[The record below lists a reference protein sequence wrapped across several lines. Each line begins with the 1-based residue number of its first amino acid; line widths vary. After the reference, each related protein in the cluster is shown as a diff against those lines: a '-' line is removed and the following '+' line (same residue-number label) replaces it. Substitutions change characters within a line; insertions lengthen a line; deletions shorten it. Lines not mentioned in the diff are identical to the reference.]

1 MTSTKLLV
9 GAYRKSATKSF
20 STSSASLGR
29 HYKLLIV
36 GSGSGGCAT
45 ASKFS
50 KKLGAG
56 HVGIIEPKD
65 DHYYQPWFTLVGGG
79 IKKVEDSGKKMS
91 EVIPKKADWLKTT
104 AEAFDPKN
112 CTVTT
117 ATGEEIKYDFL
128 VMACGL
134 QLNYNLIKGLPEGFD
149 KDPMLCS
156 NYDYEYVQKTWP
168 AIQKFKGGNAI
179 FTMPNTP
186 VKCAGAPQKIM
197 YLAEEAWQKSGV
209 RDKSTVMYNTSL
221 SVLFGVKKYAAGLH
235 KVVDS
240 RDIKINYQRNLIEVN
255 TDKREAIFQKLD
267 SPGETQT
274 YKYDFMHITPPM
286 STPDPVR
293 KSCLVDEAGYVDVDQ
308 GTLQHKK
315 YPNIFAIGDCF
326 NAPTSKTAA
335 AAASQSGYL
344 EKNLTAVMSG
354 KPAYAKY
361 DGYTSCP
368 LITGREKC
376 IMAEF
381 NYDSLPLETFPIDQG
396 KERRSMYHVKKD
408 IIPIIYWNMMLKG
421 YWNGPAAYRK
431 LMHLGT
437 DGPEKLK
444 DSY

>member
-9 GAYRKSATKSF
+9 VVSRKSLTNSF
-20 STSSASLGR
+20 STSSASFGR

-56 HVGIIEPKD
+56 LVGIIEPKD

-134 QLNYNLIKGLPEGFD
+134 QLNYNLIKGLPEGFN

-179 FTMPNTP
+179 FTLPNTP

-209 RDKSTVMYNTSL
+209 RDKST
-221 SVLFGVKKYAAGLH
+221 YAAGLH

-274 YKYDFMHITPPM
+274 YKKLDSPGETQTYKYDFMHITPPM

-293 KSCLVDEAGYVDVDQ
+293 KSCLVDVDGRRRRSSNRLGGTCNHVAGLLFRVEAANKLGASACTSLPCTWKVPSKIKGV
-308 GTLQHKK
+308 K
-315 YPNIFAIGDCF
+315 
-326 NAPTSKTAA
+326 PTKIKDLRIIKSRHGQSDSKRPLV
-335 AAASQSGYL
+335 SQSKSQYQPIP
-344 EKNLTAVMSG
+344 ESKDNLTFFLQYS
-354 KPAYAKY
+354 
-361 DGYTSCP
+361 
-368 LITGREKC
+368 R
-376 IMAEF
+376 
-381 NYDSLPLETFPIDQG
+381 SLFQ
-396 KERRSMYHVKKD
+396 
-408 IIPIIYWNMMLKG
+408 MLVF
-421 YWNGPAAYRK
+421 
-431 LMHLGT
+431 
-437 DGPEKLK
+437 LK
-444 DSY
+444 VLSQKM